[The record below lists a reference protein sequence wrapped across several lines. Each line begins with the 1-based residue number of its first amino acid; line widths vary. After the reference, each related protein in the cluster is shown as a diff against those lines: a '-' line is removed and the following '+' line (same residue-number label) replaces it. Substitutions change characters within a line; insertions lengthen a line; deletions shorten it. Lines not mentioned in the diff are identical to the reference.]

1 MNAVLALIAGMT
13 LLTVI
18 GIAFGGT
25 FMLRVV
31 SGAQGA
37 NELQKTYFRAG
48 HAHAGVLVTLG
59 LVVALLT
66 DAAGAHSAWSL
77 AGAIGVLSAAIFIPA
92 GFFLSVLG
100 EDPKRPNRMAVSLWI
115 GATTLVIGLSISGV
129 VVIAAGLSAI

>member
-1 MNAVLALIAGMT
+1 MNAALVVVTGMT

-59 LVVALLT
+59 LVVALLS
-66 DAAGAHSAWSL
+66 DAAGAHPAWSL

-100 EDPKRPNRMAVSLWI
+100 KNPKQPNRMTVSLWI
-115 GATTLVIGLSISGV
+115 GAAVLVIGLLISGV
-129 VVIAAGLSAI
+129 AVIAAGVSAI

>member
-1 MNAVLALIAGMT
+1 MNAVLAAITGMT

-31 SGAQGA
+31 SGVQGA

-66 DAAGAHSAWSL
+66 DAAGVHSAWAL
-77 AGAIGVLSAAIFIPA
+77 AGTIGVLSAAIFIPA

-100 EDPKRPNRMAVSLWI
+100 KDPKQPNRMAVSLWI
-115 GATTLVIGLSISGV
+115 GAATLVIGLLISGV
-129 VVIAAGLSAI
+129 AVAAAGISAI